1 MNRWHCLVATPEG
14 RTRWQSFEAPS
25 QRAVLAQIATQGLTP
40 LELRERPPSI
50 LQRLN
55 EPIEFGRSKLR
66 LREQA
71 LLLTQLALLVRS
83 SLPVDRS
90 IELLRDQAARA
101 GQREL
106 LGAMLRRV
114 RSGGSLAS
122 AIEASASFPSYVVG
136 VVRAAERGGKLGEAL
151 TSLAQRITLAASTRQ
166 QLVTALTYP
175 AAILA
180 ATVLALG
187 LVLTQVIPQ
196 FEPIFAGEEERLPAL
211 TQAVLA
217 LSRTVNENGL
227 LLLLGVAGILV
238 SGVVLARSDQLGD
251 VRAVLRRRL
260 PGFGLLDQYMTA
272 QFTGILSTLTLN
284 GVSVVSALP
293 LAREAL
299 GSAYWRQELSR
310 VERMIREGSTLSAAL
325 SRSEPVVPLAVRLI
339 EVGERTSRLTE
350 TCAQASQIIEEGV
363 RAKVDRLVALANPI
377 AIVVLGG
384 LVGLLVAGVMLG
396 IFALGDFAA

>member
-25 QRAVLAQIATQGLTP
+25 QRALLAQIATQGLTA
-40 LELRERPPSI
+40 LELRERAPSI

-55 EPIEFGRSKLR
+55 EPVEFGRSKLG

-187 LVLTQVIPQ
+187 LVITQVIPQ

-211 TQAVLA
+211 TRAVLA
-217 LSRTVNENGL
+217 LSQTVNEHGHW
-227 LLLLGVAGILV
+227 LLLGVAGLLV
-238 SGVVLARSDQLGD
+238 GGVVLATSDQLGD

-260 PGFGLLDQYMTA
+260 PGIGLLDQYMTA
-272 QFTGILSTLTLN
+272 QFTGIMATLTLN

-310 VERMIREGSTLSAAL
+310 VERLIREGSSLSAAL

-396 IFALGDFAA
+396 IFALGDFAG

>member
-1 MNRWHCLVATPEG
+1 MNHWHCLVATPEG

-25 QRAVLAQIATQGLTP
+25 QRAVLAQIATLGLTP
-40 LELRERPPSI
+40 LDLRLKAPSL

-55 EPIEFGRSKLR
+55 EPIEFGRSKLG

-90 IELLRDQAARA
+90 IELLRDQASRA

-106 LGAMLRRV
+106 MSAMLRRV

-122 AIEASASFPSYVVG
+122 AIDASASFPSYVVG

-166 QLVTALTYP
+166 QLITALTYP

-187 LVLTQVIPQ
+187 LVITQVIPQ
-196 FEPIFAGEEERLPAL
+196 FEPIFAGEEDRLPTL
-211 TQAVLA
+211 TRAVLA
-217 LSRTVNENGL
+217 LSRTVNDNGL
-227 LLLLGVAGILV
+227 WLLFGVAAIVVG
-238 SGVVLARSDQLGD
+238 GVVLAKSDQLSEL
-251 VRAVLRRRL
+251 RAALRRRL
-260 PGFGLLDQYMTA
+260 PGVGLLDQYMTA
-272 QFTGILSTLTLN
+272 QFTGILATLTLN

-299 GSAYWRQELSR
+299 GSAYWRQELLR
-310 VERMIREGSTLSAAL
+310 VERLVREGASLSTAL
-325 SRSEPVVPLAVRLI
+325 ARSEPVVPLAVRLI

-377 AIVVLGG
+377 AIVVLGS

-396 IFALGDFAA
+396 IFALGDFAG

>member
-25 QRAVLAQIATQGLTP
+25 QRALLAQIATQGLTA
-40 LELRERPPSI
+40 LELRERGPSI

-55 EPIEFGRSKLR
+55 EPVEFGRSKLG

-211 TQAVLA
+211 TRAVLM

-227 LLLLGVAGILV
+227 WLLLGVAGIV
-238 SGVVLARSDQLGD
+238 VGGVVLARSDQLGG

-284 GVSVVSALP
+284 GVSVVNALP

-310 VERMIREGSTLSAAL
+310 VERMIREGSSLSAAL

-350 TCAQASQIIEEGV
+350 TCSQASQIIEEGV